1 MFHFVQ
7 GETKSCDL
15 IDDPIEKSGELL
27 DGALET
33 QFDNPMNH
41 GRIINVDP
49 EGQPLPPFFE
59 GTEIERSQSSREIF
73 VPLELLRASDRF
85 ITDRATLR
93 VYESRFQIRH
103 RECQGNIKRVFRRNW
118 IWSPSVEDNG

>member
-7 GETKSCDL
+7 GETKSSDL

-27 DGALET
+27 HGALET
-33 QFDNPMNH
+33 PFDNPMNH

-49 EGQPLPPFFE
+49 EGQPLPPFFK
-59 GTEIERSQSSREIF
+59 GTEIEGSQSPREIF
-73 VPLELLRASDRF
+73 VSLELLRASDRF
-85 ITDRATLR
+85 ITDRATLH

-103 RECQGNIKRVFRRNW
+103 RECQGNVEGLFRRNW